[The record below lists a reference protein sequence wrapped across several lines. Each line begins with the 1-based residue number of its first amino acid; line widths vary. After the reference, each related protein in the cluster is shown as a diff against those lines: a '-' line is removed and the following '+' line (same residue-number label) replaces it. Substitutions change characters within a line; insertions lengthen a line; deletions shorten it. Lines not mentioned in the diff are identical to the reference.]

1 MVFVVWLVVFQNL
14 GVLDFRIL
22 STSDFSQKWLLGMEK
37 SFKVEEVLKMEDLKY
52 LRKINELDVIR
63 MARERGYVVNNV
75 VMDEARFIKFCKVL
89 GFKPE
94 EVIKVIPVSLSL

>member
-1 MVFVVWLVVFQNL
+1 
-14 GVLDFRIL
+14 
-22 STSDFSQKWLLGMEK
+22 MET
-37 SFKVEEVLKMEDLKY
+37 
-52 LRKINELDVIR
+52 LRKIDELDVVR

-75 VMDEARFIKFCKVL
+75 VMDETKFIKFCKVL

>member
-1 MVFVVWLVVFQNL
+1 MV
-14 GVLDFRIL
+14 G
-22 STSDFSQKWLLGMEK
+22 GMEK

-75 VMDEARFIKFCKVL
+75 VMDEARLIKLCKVL
-89 GFKPE
+89 GFQPE

>member
-1 MVFVVWLVVFQNL
+1 MV
-14 GVLDFRIL
+14 G
-22 STSDFSQKWLLGMEK
+22 GMEK

-63 MARERGYVVNNV
+63 MARERGYIVNNV
-75 VMDEARFIKFCKVL
+75 VMDEARLIKLCKVL

-94 EVIKVIPVSLSL
+94 EVIKVIPVSLSF